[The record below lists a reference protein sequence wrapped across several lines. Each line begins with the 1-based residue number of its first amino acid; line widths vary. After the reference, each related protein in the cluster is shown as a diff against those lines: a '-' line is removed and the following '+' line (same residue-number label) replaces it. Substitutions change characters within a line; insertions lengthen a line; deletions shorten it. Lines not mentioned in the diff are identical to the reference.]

1 MDNVELIVELET
13 LKQKLAHYETEIQ
26 PLANRELQRLREQA
40 VKEYQLNEE
49 EAKIMAERLA
59 DVSTEE
65 GIKATAVQLAG
76 EFRANST
83 PQFTDPSGAGNG
95 VKRTPR
101 TVGPEEQGKRMYQRL
116 ANNGKIKGVNGRD
129 YGNGASRVSVSLPNL
144 PPAPTPTPKPSEKEK
159 QRNIIARVFGRK

>member
-13 LKQKLAHYETEIQ
+13 LKQKLAHYETVVQ
-26 PLANRELQRLREQA
+26 PLADRELQRLREQA

-59 DVSTEE
+59 EVSTED

-76 EFRANST
+76 DFRATNTPKYLDPRGMGNGARQGYKQTT
-83 PQFTDPSGAGNG
+83 PQ
-95 VKRTPR
+95 
-101 TVGPEEQGKRMYQRL
+101 EHGKRMYQRL
-116 ANNGKIKGVNGRD
+116 ANNGMVKGVNGRD
-129 YGNGASRVSVSLPNL
+129 YGNGSNRTSVTLPKT
-144 PPAPTPTPKPSEKEK
+144 PAPTPTPKPSEKEK